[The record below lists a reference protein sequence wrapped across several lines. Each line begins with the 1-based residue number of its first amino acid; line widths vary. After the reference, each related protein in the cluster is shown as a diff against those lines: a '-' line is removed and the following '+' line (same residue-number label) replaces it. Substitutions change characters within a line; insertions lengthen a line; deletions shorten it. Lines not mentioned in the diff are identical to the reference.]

1 MCAIAITEQLLI
13 VGRESGALR
22 RFTLPH
28 ITEELKLFWKPLPL
42 IIGINSDQTRL
53 GLIDIAGSLNILEI
67 NSQGGSVLEF

>member
-1 MCAIAITEQLLI
+1 MCAITITEQLLI

-28 ITEELKLFWKPLPL
+28 ITEQSKLFWN
-42 IIGINSDQTRL
+42 IGINSDQTRL